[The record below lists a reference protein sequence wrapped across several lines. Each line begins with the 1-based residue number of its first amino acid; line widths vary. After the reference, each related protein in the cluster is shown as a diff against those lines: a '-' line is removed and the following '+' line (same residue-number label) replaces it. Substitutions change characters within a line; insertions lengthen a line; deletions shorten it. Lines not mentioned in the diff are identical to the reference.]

1 MILGKILIN
10 SGFDKEPY
18 YVEPMNLKEED
29 ICIYA
34 IANSLCK
41 LSRFNGHYVS
51 NDIYS
56 VAQHSIIGARIF
68 MDKGEIEKA
77 KQFLIHDAAEAYFSD
92 VPKPIKEI
100 MPIVYEIEDHIT
112 QVIAKAFNLE
122 FPFSQDVH
130 EMDAYLADWE
140 LENLVKQKD
149 VKEGKIVLLSVEQN
163 RNMFIELAKNLNLIQ

>member
-10 SGFDKEPY
+10 SGFNQEPY

-34 IANSLCK
+34 IANSLSK

-56 VAQHSIIGARIF
+56 VAQHSIIGARLF
-68 MDKGEIEKA
+68 MDKGEIENA

-100 MPIVYEIEDHIT
+100 MPVVYEIEDHINE
-112 QVIAKAFNLE
+112 VVAKAFNLQ
-122 FPFSQDVH
+122 FPFTQQVH
-130 EMDAYLADWE
+130 EMDAYLGEWE
-140 LENLVKQKD
+140 LENLVKQKHVND
-149 VKEGKIVLLSVEQN
+149 GKIVVLSVEQN